1 MEKKKLFIS
10 KVANKVNTYFYH
22 TNLIEGACSIV
33 LRGAS
38 KHILEEAERS
48 MHDAL
53 CVLMN
58 TIKNRRIVWGGGH
71 CEMTMAK
78 KIEEISNL
86 VGGKKALAM

>member
-1 MEKKKLFIS
+1 
-10 KVANKVNTYFYH
+10 
-22 TNLIEGACSIV
+22 
-33 LRGAS
+33 
-38 KHILEEAERS
+38 

>member
-1 MEKKKLFIS
+1 MIGEDKVIHFKGCKK
-10 KVANKVNTYFYH
+10 N
-22 TNLIEGACSIV
+22 GACSIV

-58 TIKNRRIVWGGGH
+58 TIKNRRIVYGGGH
-71 CEMTMAK
+71 CEMVMAREVQGLSVFVK
-78 KIEEISNL
+78 
-86 VGGKKALAM
+86 GKKGLAVESFAEALR